1 MTAKDSEYTRV
12 TVRVKTERYIE
23 YKKKLL
29 DARTTP
35 TADINRHIL
44 EYLESHKDEE

>member
-1 MTAKDSEYTRV
+1 MGEKDSEYTRV

-44 EYLESHKDEE
+44 NYLEEHKDK